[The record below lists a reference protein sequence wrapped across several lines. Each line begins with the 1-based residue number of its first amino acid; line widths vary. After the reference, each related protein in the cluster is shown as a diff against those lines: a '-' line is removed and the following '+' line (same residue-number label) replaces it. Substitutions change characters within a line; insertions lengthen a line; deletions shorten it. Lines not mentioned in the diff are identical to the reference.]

1 MKTPG
6 PPPTAR
12 TQPQELASTRC
23 RQPGPGVRW
32 ARGSDQGCAG
42 KGLEKPSCQEK
53 TLVYLRGSAARS
65 PAVLLRAGSLLEEA
79 QRGASGGKK
88 KKKNLRDLPRAMS
101 STWGQS
107 QDLHTTVCIPLP
119 SARFFLHKTAFPL
132 SDGLKARKRALFEE
146 TPTSL
151 SSPRGFLRIQ
161 KQCRCAAASGSPWDY
176 TLPELV
182 GTQSIHAA
190 CTNSLM
196 QGPPTSLFQHPAACQ
211 EFIGDATCQRVPLL

>member
-1 MKTPG
+1 
-6 PPPTAR
+6 
-12 TQPQELASTRC
+12 
-23 RQPGPGVRW
+23 
-32 ARGSDQGCAG
+32 
-42 KGLEKPSCQEK
+42 
-53 TLVYLRGSAARS
+53 
-65 PAVLLRAGSLLEEA
+65 
-79 QRGASGGKK
+79 
-88 KKKNLRDLPRAMS
+88 MS

-151 SSPRGFLRIQ
+151 SSLRGFLRIQ
-161 KQCRCAAASGSPWDY
+161 KQCRCAAASGGPWGY

-182 GTQSIHAA
+182 GTQSIRAV
-190 CTNSLM
+190 CTNSLV

-211 EFIGDATCQRVPLL
+211 EFIGDATCQRVPLLCRGLLKPGAESRAEQSRAGQQEMRRAGCSRPGLSPALAEHCKQHSALTLLFLPCSAACSLFLGRNTLSSPQSYPDSYLIYSVKQAFSGKVHESTNY